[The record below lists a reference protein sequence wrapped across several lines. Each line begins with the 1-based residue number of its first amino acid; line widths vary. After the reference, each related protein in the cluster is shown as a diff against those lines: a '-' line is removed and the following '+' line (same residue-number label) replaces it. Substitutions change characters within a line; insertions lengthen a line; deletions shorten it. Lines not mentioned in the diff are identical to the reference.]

1 MRRDHKIMKK
11 LLFALAATAFLTV
24 SASAVPADLNTLR
37 AYAMRSL
44 PRCPDSNLTVT
55 PMGDSGGPA
64 GFQIY
69 QVKLTSSDQYC
80 GTQKYLLYSPKS
92 DQIFMGTIIPLAA
105 DGRPVAARVGEKASE
120 LLRKP
125 HTATVAPFPLPDGLK
140 AVTIGRTT
148 PDGNFAYHGFVDMS
162 GQFLLIGT
170 RGNVRTAPGQTLRDA
185 IGIENGVRRG
195 NKDAKVEIIE
205 LSDFQ
210 CPTCGRA
217 HERLEP
223 LFAKS
228 LSKIN
233 YIRIDLPLFEQH
245 RYALQAAAAARAI
258 QRVAP
263 GKYWELTDALFKNQE
278 QLERM
283 SFDTFIK
290 GWIEDHDVDWAAFN
304 KIYSSKSERQ
314 AILDQ
319 VARAFDLGIAS
330 TPTFIVNGQM
340 VGYGAEGKMLLEILA
355 ANGITGS
362 APKPAAAKP
371 AAKPAPAKKP
381 AAKKN

>member
-1 MRRDHKIMKK
+1 MKT
-11 LLFALAATAFLTV
+11 LFVSLAATAFLTL
-24 SASAVPADLNTLR
+24 SASAVPADQATLR
-37 AYAMRSL
+37 AYALKAL
-44 PRCPDSNLTVT
+44 PRCPDSTLTLT
-55 PMGDSGGPA
+55 PFGQSGGPV

-92 DQIFMGTIIPLAA
+92 DQIFLGTVIPLAP
-105 DGRPVAARVGEKASE
+105 DSRPVAARVGEKASE
-120 LLRKP
+120 LLKKP

-140 AVTIGRTT
+140 AVTISRAM
-148 PDGNFAYHGFVDMS
+148 PEGNFGYHGFVDAS
-162 GQFLLIGT
+162 GQFLMIGT
-170 RGNVRTAPGQTLRDA
+170 RGNVRTSPAQTLRDA
-185 IGIENGVRRG
+185 IGVENGVRRG

-210 CPTCGRA
+210 CPSCGRA

-223 LFAKS
+223 LFARN

-245 RYALQAAAAARAI
+245 RYALQAAAAARSV

-263 GKYWELTDALFKNQE
+263 GKYWQFADVLFKNQE
-278 QLERM
+278 QLETVN
-283 SFDTFIK
+283 FDTFIK
-290 GWIEDHDVDWAAFN
+290 GWVEDNDIDWAAFN
-304 KIYSSKSERQ
+304 KIYSSKAERQ

-319 VARAFDLGIAS
+319 VGRAFDLGIAS

-340 VGYGAEGKMLLEILA
+340 VGYGAEGKMLLDVLA
-355 ANGITGS
+355 ANGISGP
-362 APKPAAAKP
+362 APKPAAKP
-371 AAKPAPAKKP
+371 AAKPAPAKAAPAKKP